1 MLQTL
6 VWIPAQLWG
15 WDVFG
20 IGWLL
25 VLWIG
30 IATAVTVRQVLK
42 QGVNRDLW
50 ESLPLFALVAAGIV
64 LVLPRL
70 LEISPAGFPA
80 LPIRGFGVM
89 LLLAIVAGV
98 GLSMFRAQQVGINPD
113 HIISLAFWMIVVGI
127 LGARLFYV
135 VQYWPK
141 FIQPT
146 LLESLAEILNAAKG
160 GLVVYGSVLG
170 ACTAGWIYLRKH
182 QLPVWEIADVIA
194 PGMILG
200 QAIGRLGCFM
210 NGCCFGGLCTLPI
223 AVTFPAE
230 SPVYMVQ
237 REAGTLHGFEFRS
250 QPGEKP
256 GATVGRLI
264 PDSPAAKTGLV
275 SGDLITAINGF
286 GVTNAE
292 EGRIRLGPAEAGDS
306 GEVEVTL
313 ADGRKIEWEFQPR
326 FRSQPVHPTQLY
338 SFLDAALLTF
348 FLWCYY
354 PFRRRPGEVFALFMT
369 LHPISRILLEMVRM
383 DEPGQWGTGLTIS
396 QLLSF
401 AFLGIAAGLWWYLE
415 RQPPI
420 AKTSLPAR

>member
-6 VWIPAQLWG
+6 VWIPAQAWG

-25 VLWIG
+25 GLWLV
-30 IATAVTVRQVLK
+30 IASGVTVRQLVR
-42 QGVNRDLW
+42 QGMNRELW
-50 ESLPLFALVAAGIV
+50 ESLPLFALVAGGIIFI
-64 LVLPRL
+64 LPRM
-70 LEISPAGFPA
+70 LELSPAGIPG

-98 GLSMFRAQQVGINPD
+98 GLCMRRAEQVGINPD
-113 HIISLAFWMIVVGI
+113 HIISLAFWMIVAGI
-127 LGARLFYV
+127 IGARLFYV
-135 VQYWPK
+135 IQYWPK

-146 LLESLAEILNAAKG
+146 VMESIGEILNAAKG
-160 GLVVYGSVLG
+160 GLVVYGSVIGGCLP
-170 ACTAGWIYLRKH
+170 GWIYLKKNN
-182 QLPVWEIADVIA
+182 LPLWEIADVVA

-210 NGCCFGGLCTLPI
+210 NGCCFGGLCTLPL

-250 QPGEKP
+250 QPGPQP
-256 GATVGRLI
+256 GGVVGRII
-264 PDSPAAKTGLV
+264 PGSPAAAAGLV
-275 SGDLITAINGF
+275 SGDVITAVNGW
-286 GVTNAE
+286 GVTNAD
-292 EGRIRLGPAEAGDS
+292 EGRLRLALEA
-306 GEVEVTL
+306 GEVEATL
-313 ADGRKIEWEFQPR
+313 ADGRKMKWEFQPR

-338 SFLDAALLTF
+338 SFVDALLLTI

-354 PFRRRPGEVFALFMT
+354 PFRRRPGEVFALLIT
-369 LHPISRILLEMVRM
+369 LHPISRILLEWIRM

-401 AFLGIAAGLWWYLE
+401 GFLIIAAGLWWYLE
-415 RQPPI
+415 RQP
-420 AKTSLPAR
+420 AVGERR